1 MPGKSTIKH
10 KVCRALGVNLIGTP
24 SAALTLSRR
33 PNRPGQHGGGR
44 QAKISPFGRQEYCG
58 NPVKVKSYFRKNL
71 YYLRLTMIIFSERM
85 IRSLPCSY

>member
-44 QAKISPFGRQEYCG
+44 P
-58 NPVKVKSYFRKNL
+58 NKN
-71 YYLRLTMIIFSERM
+71 FSLW
-85 IRSLPCSY
+85 STT